1 MPQSG
6 DPNASSSANSAG
18 GHMAAFGRSQWLLFV
33 CLKRRIMAIK
43 VNILEQLDNFSLK
56 VDIDQKT
63 NKKNLEDSADA
74 SPFVIVT

>member
-1 MPQSG
+1 MQVLQQILQVATWRHLGGVSG
-6 DPNASSSANSAG
+6 
-18 GHMAAFGRSQWLLFV
+18 FYLFV

-43 VNILEQLDNFSLK
+43 VNILQQLDNFSLK